1 MSKTTSTGT
10 IFSISYEVPD
20 SLGEFQYEV
29 LDFNEVTNQDAVDGN
44 KVENLKDSKA
54 GPLWCWINVK
64 HDGNITHAA
73 KALGVDR
80 STLYRVMDTAYVI
93 NGKLYTI
100 KRKAL

>member
-1 MSKTTSTGT
+1 VSKTTSTGT

-54 GPLWCWINVK
+54 GPLWCWINDK

-80 STLYRVMDTAYVI
+80 STLHRVMDTAYVI

-100 KRKAL
+100 KRKSG